1 MPTNKPLFINTDS
14 GVKNLQPTE
23 ALFLKDVEIS
33 VNKNGNQET
42 GTANPSG
49 EGQNEYVLTPV
60 NSNIA
65 VPDYLLPEGFN
76 KHIGSF
82 ESKQTNEVYCFTYNS
97 EGNHCIHVINGDTG
111 SIDKIQYPYLNFGDG
126 QENYIADN
134 RCILRVIRDAEN
146 NIVEKILL
154 FTDYKGWQKY
164 VLIVTAIATDSFNDV
179 LYPYWVTK
187 QPHFDR
193 REFVEL
199 AVRPPMFMPEF
210 IKLPNTPA
218 DKGTPNRVLDIGFE
232 FCMDFNNTDVP
243 LLIDVKAKL
252 DIQKD
257 NIEGHYYFNNRA
269 GEKYH
274 GNLNTVYVNFGQ
286 TNLYF
291 QWFFN
296 KQKEGNQ
303 IKITLNNDLLIM
315 SEKSCGSD
323 FRSKLVPIL
332 KHAIGDNFKN

>member
-1 MPTNKPLFINTDS
+1 MNQCAALTIKGVQCTRKTTGEFCGMHTKLDKSILISFTQDHYYHIEDLKNYKEHFEKQNYTCDLIN
-14 GVKNLQPTE
+14 L
-23 ALFLKDVEIS
+23 
-33 VNKNGNQET
+33 
-42 GTANPSG
+42 
-49 EGQNEYVLTPV
+49 
-60 NSNIA
+60 
-65 VPDYLLPEGFN
+65 
-76 KHIGSF
+76 
-82 ESKQTNEVYCFTYNS
+82 NEVLSTY
-97 EGNHCIHVINGDTG
+97 DTRRTEEA
-111 SIDKIQYPYLNFGDG
+111 KILIVRNFHEHDVKTLEKLKWET
-126 QENYIADN
+126 QT
-134 RCILRVIRDAEN
+134 ILRKKLVNRRD
-146 NIVEKILL
+146 
-154 FTDYKGWQKY
+154 KY
-164 VLIVTAIATDSFNDV
+164 TL
-179 LYPYWVTK
+179 
-187 QPHFDR
+187 
-193 REFVEL
+193 
-199 AVRPPMFMPEF
+199 
-210 IKLPNTPA
+210 
-218 DKGTPNRVLDIGFE
+218 
-232 FCMDFNNTDVP
+232 DFNNTDVP